1 MQINLNIPE
10 TKIYQTQITNTIGKQ
25 SPIDNA
31 SQKSSD
37 VSVTLSET
45 GKNAEKKWLEIANK
59 YDVTNISTNERS
71 TMTGELLNNGLISS
85 PEAMVL
91 VAPIS
96 INHDPTTKINFLEQ
110 TRQGLDFAK
119 NNGATQKQIE
129 LWEKSLE
136 VLEQLNTLSSKT

>member
-45 GKNAEKKWLEIANK
+45 GKNAEKKWLD
-59 YDVTNISTNERS
+59 DVTNISTNERS